1 MFPLLANLITVFR
14 IVLVFVLLPL
24 MCVSESEPEFANVL
38 TFQIIFIVAAITDYL
53 DGYIAKKY
61 QQQTVFGKFFDPI
74 ADKLLVI
81 ITLFYICQCRLSA
94 TQGTFL
100 FADTQ
105 MPKNFF
111 TAVIMII
118 VIREFLVTGIRLVAS
133 NKEGVVISASFWGK
147 AKTVFTFV
155 AIICLFF
162 GLYTSSTFACD
173 ANLKKWFGYLSN
185 IGDICLLV
193 SVVLTIV
200 SGFDYFFKNYKIIR
214 KNFAPE

>member
-24 MCVSESEPEFANVL
+24 MCVSEPEFANVL
-38 TFQIIFIVAAITDYL
+38 AFQIIFIVAAITDYL

-100 FADTQ
+100 FSDTQ

-173 ANLKKWFGYLSN
+173 AEKLFEYLSN

>member
-1 MFPLLANLITVFR
+1 MFSLLANLITVFR

-24 MCVSESEPEFANVL
+24 MCVSEPEFVNVL
-38 TFQIIFIVAAITDYL
+38 TFQIIFIVATITDYL

-61 QQQTVFGKFFDPI
+61 QQKTVFGKFFDPI

-81 ITLFYICQCRLSA
+81 ITLLYICQCRLSA
-94 TQGTFL
+94 AEGTFL

-111 TAVIMII
+111 TSVIMII
-118 VIREFLVTGIRLVAS
+118 LIREFLVTGIRLVAS
-133 NKEGVVISASFWGK
+133 NKEGIVISASFWGK
-147 AKTVFTFV
+147 AKTVFTFI

-162 GLYTSSTFACD
+162 GLYTSASFIYDDDLKTFF
-173 ANLKKWFGYLSN
+173 KHLSN
-185 IGDICLLV
+185 VGDICLLV
-193 SVVLTIV
+193 SVVLTIF

>member
-14 IVLVFVLLPL
+14 IILVFVLLPL
-24 MCVSESEPEFANVL
+24 MFVSEPEFANIL
-38 TFQIIFIVAAITDYL
+38 TFQSIFILAAITDYL

-61 QQQTVFGKFFDPI
+61 HQQTVFGKFFDPI

-118 VIREFLVTGIRLVAS
+118 VIREFLVTGIRLVVS
-133 NKEGVVISASFWGK
+133 NKEGVVIIASFWGK
-147 AKTVFTFV
+147 TKTVFTFV

-162 GLYTSSTFACD
+162 GLYTSSIFD
-173 ANLKKWFGYLSN
+173 FDEDLKKLFEYLSN
-185 IGDICLLV
+185 IGDICLFV

-200 SGFDYFFKNYKIIR
+200 SGLDYFFKNYKIIR

>member
-81 ITLFYICQCRLSA
+81 ITN
-94 TQGTFL
+94 TFL
-100 FADTQ
+100 YLSMSFVCYAR
-105 MPKNFF
+105 NFF
-111 TAVIMII
+111 IC
-118 VIREFLVTGIRLVAS
+118 RYS
-133 NKEGVVISASFWGK
+133 NA
-147 AKTVFTFV
+147 
-155 AIICLFF
+155 
-162 GLYTSSTFACD
+162 
-173 ANLKKWFGYLSN
+173 
-185 IGDICLLV
+185 
-193 SVVLTIV
+193 
-200 SGFDYFFKNYKIIR
+200 
-214 KNFAPE
+214 